1 MSISVKTKRAYLM
14 TTIVAIIAIA
24 GMSIVLLYH
33 VALDE
38 TRARLVETVQS
49 QARLIGAVARYNQ
62 AHATSDDSV
71 FEATITPVRDAY
83 KHFVWFGKSGEFVLA
98 RQDGD
103 DVIFLLNHRHNDL
116 NPIKLSS
123 LDNSY
128 AEPMRRALQGQ
139 SGTVMALDY
148 RGMSV
153 LAAFEP
159 VPELSLG
166 IVAKMD
172 MAEVR
177 APYMKAG
184 LIVVLLSIGLIFIAA
199 RLFNTVTRTLIQSVA
214 ESEGRF
220 RTLVEHA
227 ADAFFLHDLDGHIID
242 VNRRACES
250 LGYARDEL
258 LKLSI
263 PDIDIQF
270 PQEKFRM
277 LMEKARAGDLQSV
290 EGLHKRKDGS
300 TFPVEVST
308 SCIVLDG
315 EKRMF
320 AMARDIT
327 ARKQA
332 DALVYKLSRAMEQAG
347 TSLLITDRE
356 GTIEYV
362 NPAFTRITGFSAEE
376 AIGQT
381 PRLLKSG
388 NQDATFYES
397 MWNTLSAGDIWNGK
411 VIDKRKDGRLIPVM
425 LNIAPIINDD
435 GLITH
440 FVGSHSDISELE
452 NMEHQFY
459 QAQKMEAIGT
469 LVGGIAHD
477 FNNILA
483 GLTGNLY
490 LAKAGAKELPDLF
503 QKLTTIEELSFRA
516 ADLIKQ
522 LLTFARKGT
531 VSMKPL
537 PLAAF
542 VKEVI
547 KFIRATVPENIDM
560 QMDICSDSLTVRGD
574 ATQLQQV
581 VMNLINNACDA
592 VEGSGQPRMMIRLEP
607 FATDAAFMADHAYF
621 KPGRYAHL
629 LVEDNGSG
637 IPEYLLE
644 HLFEPFFTTKEPGKG
659 TGLGLAM
666 VFGAIKTHQGF
677 IEVESSAGK
686 GALFHVYLPLLD
698 AGSESALTLQKRETV
713 KGHGETI
720 LLVDDEPHVLEIG
733 KEVLQTLGYQV
744 LEATNGLE
752 AIDMFTANQEQIS
765 LIITDLV
772 MPILGGEKAVARI
785 REIRPEM
792 KVIFVS
798 GYDMA

>member
-1 MSISVKTKRAYLM
+1 MKVLSAFPWLPMRWMLPLLLITVSGAVIGGFWWFEAQRSISDIEQSTTHELM
-14 TTIVAIIAIA
+14 QDMHRLTVQLQLSLKHA
-24 GMSIVLLYH
+24 
-33 VALDE
+33 DE
-38 TRARLVETVQS
+38 TEIQLLLGDFSSEPGLQYALLQNPEGSISAATRLAWVGRKAGELGEAGLLPQIADDSHSRSGDIHLSDDRMTVWARFPLQYPAAHGSIRSDRFGLLIAKFDLSGRKQASMHRIEEWVMLFAVLVLISAMLLWLLTRH
-49 QARLIGAVARYNQ
+49 AITRRMNRLI
-62 AHATSDDSV
+62 ATAKQV
-71 FEATITPVRDAY
+71 
-83 KHFVWFGKSGEFVLA
+83 G
-98 RQDGD
+98 
-103 DVIFLLNHRHNDL
+103 
-116 NPIKLSS
+116 
-123 LDNSY
+123 
-128 AEPMRRALQGQ
+128 
-139 SGTVMALDY
+139 
-148 RGMSV
+148 RGNFS
-153 LAAFEP
+153 
-159 VPELSLG
+159 
-166 IVAKMD
+166 
-172 MAEVR
+172 VR
-177 APYMKAG
+177 AG
-184 LIVVLLSIGLIFIAA
+184 LTG
-199 RLFNTVTRTLIQSVA
+199 
-214 ESEGRF
+214 
-220 RTLVEHA
+220 
-227 ADAFFLHDLDGHIID
+227 
-242 VNRRACES
+242 
-250 LGYARDEL
+250 RDEL
-258 LKLSI
+258 AQIGAAFDAMTEHLGN
-263 PDIDIQF
+263 
-270 PQEKFRM
+270 ENVR
-277 LMEKARAGDLQSV
+277 LQ
-290 EGLHKRKDGS
+290 
-300 TFPVEVST
+300 
-308 SCIVLDG
+308 
-315 EKRMF
+315 
-320 AMARDIT
+320 
-327 ARKQA
+327 Q
-332 DALVYKLSRAMEQAG
+332 LSRAVEHMSEG
-347 TSLLITDRE
+347 VLITDAG

-362 NPAFTRITGFSAEE
+362 NSAFTRITGYSQEE
-376 AIGQT
+376 AVGQN
-381 PRLLKSG
+381 PRILKSG
-388 NQDATFYES
+388 KHPKEFYQALWGRIS
-397 MWNTLSAGDIWNGK
+397 SGK
-411 VIDKRKDGRLIPVM
+411 VWKGRMTDRKKSGLLYLAKVS
-425 LNIAPIINDD
+425 IAPLLD
-435 GLITH
+435 GGGK
-440 FVGSHSDISELE
+440 VSHYVSVQEDVSEQQKIEMQLL
-452 NMEHQFY
+452 
-459 QAQKMEAIGT
+459 QAQKMESLGT